1 MINRGTL
8 LFFLAAG
15 LGLGGCA
22 GVSQTEAD
30 FRNSVENVIA
40 KQQMAPTGTL
50 GPNEP
55 IETGD
60 GRRLENVNTVY
71 QTRVGDPSPV
81 VRQVEIQ
88 VEQGEQ

>member
-30 FRNSVENVIA
+30 FRNSMENVIA
-40 KQQMAPTGTL
+40 KQQIPVTGTL

-55 IETGD
+55 IDSGD
-60 GRRLENVNTVY
+60 GRRLENVNTIY
-71 QTRVGDPSPV
+71 QTNVGDPSPV